1 MQIDRA
7 KYWLREYSK
16 KSMNDTFIQAVE
28 DVLNENAMLMSKLEE
43 YKSKEIIVV
52 DIDTIISMIQ
62 DKYDSTK
69 TEQRRIEH
77 QFNKVLSPDKKKELR
92 KQLTEL
98 DMKREGYMEI
108 VSMLKEIIEKGK
120 AYPSGVQTQDT
131 PVVKK

>member
-7 KYWLREYSK
+7 KQWLRDHSRD
-16 KSMNDTFIQAVE
+16 SMNDTFIQAVE
-28 DVLNENAMLMSKLEE
+28 DVINENAMLMSKLEE

-52 DIDTIISMIQ
+52 DIDTIINMIQ

-69 TEQRRIEH
+69 KEQRRIEH

-98 DMKREGYMEI
+98 DVKREGYMEI

-120 AYPSGVQTQDT
+120 VYPSGVRT
-131 PVVKK
+131 

>member
-1 MQIDRA
+1 MQIDKA

-52 DIDTIISMIQ
+52 DIDTIINMIQ
-62 DKYDSTK
+62 NKYDSTK
-69 TEQRRIEH
+69 KEQSRIEH

-98 DMKREGYMEI
+98 DMKREGYMDVI
-108 VSMLKEIIEKGK
+108 SMLKEIIEKGK
-120 AYPSGVQTQDT
+120 AYPSEVQ
-131 PVVKK
+131 K